1 MPYTCFVSYNT
12 RRNEEVFA
20 YRLQTLAGA
29 SGLRVLL
36 PLRRGTGLSEET
48 RQRIADADTVIAFT
62 TTSAAGSVRAEL
74 DHARELDKPVIAIHR
89 RGARA
94 PRIEGVEWIEYD
106 ERDLEFGE
114 VEKQVIAALH
124 QRKRSPEGQNALL
137 ITVLGLGLLA
147 LLASGKKSAA

>member
-1 MPYTCFVSYNT
+1 MAYTCFVSYNT
-12 RRNEEVFA
+12 RRDEEVFA

-29 SGLRVLL
+29 SGIRVLL
-36 PLRRGTGLSEET
+36 PQRRGAGLTEET
-48 RQRIADADTVIAFT
+48 RQRIAEAETVIAFT
-62 TTSAAGSVRAEL
+62 TTSTAGSVRAEL
-74 DHARELDKPVIAIHR
+74 DHAIRLGKAVIAIHR

-114 VEKQVIAALH
+114 VEKKVIEALH
-124 QRKRSPEGQNALL
+124 QRKRSQEGQNALL